1 MLMALRGRRA
11 IPARQEL
18 TGHRGLMVRRAIPG
32 LLALTVTPVHQ
43 VLMGCL
49 RMRLRS
55 MPGLLGTR

>member
-1 MLMALRGRRA
+1 MALTVLRGRKA
-11 IPARQEL
+11 IL
-18 TGHRGLMVRRAIPG
+18 GLRVLM
-32 LLALTVTPVHQ
+32 VTPVHQ